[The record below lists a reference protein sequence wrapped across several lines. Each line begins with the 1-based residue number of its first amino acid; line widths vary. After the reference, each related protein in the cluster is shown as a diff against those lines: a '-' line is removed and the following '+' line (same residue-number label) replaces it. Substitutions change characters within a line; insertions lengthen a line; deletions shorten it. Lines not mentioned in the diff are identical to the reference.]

1 MQTEMGASSL
11 RVDSKR
17 LMDRLM
23 SLAEISPIDGG
34 GNCRLALTDDDR
46 DGRDLVVSWMRDLNM
61 DVSIDAVGNII
72 ALWNVGTGAP
82 VMTGSHIDTVRT
94 GGKFDGNY
102 GVLAGLE
109 VIETCQQHGIV
120 PSRPL
125 AVAVFTDEEGAR
137 FAPDMLGSL
146 VYVGGMTTEE
156 ALDITAIDGPKL
168 GDELV
173 RIGYAGSAPCPGIV
187 PHSFVELHIEQGPL
201 LEANNIRIGAVTGV
215 QGISWQEVTIV
226 GQSNHAGTTPMSL
239 RHDPTFVAAQ
249 IAVFLREL
257 SARYGAHQVCT
268 VGKVDVFPNLI
279 NVVAA
284 RVTLTLD
291 VRNTDEQLLQQSE
304 REIATYLNHIATAEG
319 VSITTKK
326 LARFEPVEFDSRVI
340 AIVEQLAIAHGNTV
354 QRMPSGAGHDAQML
368 ARVCPTAMIFV
379 PSVNGISHNAAEH
392 TETVDLVAGANILL
406 HTMLTLSASELQQ
419 I

>member
-291 VRNTDEQLLQQSE
+291 VRNTDEQLLQQAE

-340 AIVEQLAIAHGNTV
+340 AIVEQIAIDHGNTV

>member
-46 DGRDLVVSWMRDLNM
+46 DGRDLVVSWMRDLNL

-291 VRNTDEQLLQQSE
+291 VRNTDEQLLQQAE

-319 VSITTKK
+319 VTITTKK

-340 AIVEQLAIAHGNTV
+340 AIVEQLAIEHGNTV

-379 PSVNGISHNAAEH
+379 PSVDGISHNAAEH